1 MDLYHLKCQQN
12 DKYYEKENLLICFN
26 KLDIFFLHLSILC
39 FRSEKKETN
48 YIFLSLRKDKSLK
61 SKMR

>member
-26 KLDIFFLHLSILC
+26 KLDIFFFTSFNLMP
-39 FRSEKKETN
+39 RSEKKETN
-48 YIFLSLRKDKSLK
+48 YIF
-61 SKMR
+61 

>member
-26 KLDIFFLHLSILC
+26 KLDIFFFFTSFNLMP
-39 FRSEKKETN
+39 RSEKKETN
-48 YIFLSLRKDKSLK
+48 YIF
-61 SKMR
+61 